1 MCCGWCHFGSY
12 GLLWVGCF
20 HLYVLIFHLFLAVV
34 SGFNSYPSDLFHF
47 LSVHGALRREWFS
60 EEMKSV

>member
-1 MCCGWCHFGSY
+1 M
-12 GLLWVGCF
+12 GCF

-47 LSVHGALRREWFS
+47 LSVHGALRRERFS
-60 EEMKSV
+60 EEMKSVYLHNSLPELYFAAFY